1 MKTKRNIAICLG
13 SLLILM
19 GMFASTAAAE
29 EITLGL
35 SVSPENLVIG
45 TNAKWTS
52 VVFHVEDYN
61 ADYKAGDINPG
72 SITLTITDSAGN
84 SKPITAGEYDR
95 SEITDADGDG
105 LEELVLIYLASDL
118 LDTDYLTLDGKGLQ
132 FEAAGSVGEEDT
144 FRASGFAK
152 TMMIGDKAGEK
163 SKRPADKGS
172 GGNGPGSGGS
182 GGNGPGSG
190 GSGGKGK

>member
-1 MKTKRNIAICLG
+1 MKTKTNIAICLG

-19 GMFASTAAAE
+19 GMFASTAAADE
-29 EITLGL
+29 VKLGL

-61 ADYKAGDINPG
+61 ENYVAGDIKPG

-84 SKPITAGEYDR
+84 YKPIAAGEYDR

-105 LEELVLIYLASDL
+105 LEELVLIYLTSDL
-118 LDTDYLTLDGKGLQ
+118 LDTNYLTLDGNGLN
-132 FEAAGSVGEEDT
+132 FAAAGSVGEEDT
-144 FRASGFAK
+144 FKANCVAK
-152 TMMIGDKAGEK
+152 TMIK
-163 SKRPADKGS
+163 
-172 GGNGPGSGGS
+172 
-182 GGNGPGSG
+182 
-190 GSGGKGK
+190 GGKGGKGGGNPGNGGGNPGNGGRPR